1 MKNTKKSVA
10 SMVVLVSLALV
21 AVLVGNESI
30 ASAAENQINLKA
42 AHVMSE
48 LDPYHLGIKRFC
60 DLVTERT
67 GGRMKF
73 TIYPNKQLGAE
84 RDIVEGVSMGT
95 IDVAVVTNALCV
107 NLAPELGVLDFPYL
121 FKSKQDAYKLL
132 DSEIGKELLAT
143 LTKANIKGL
152 AFMENGMR
160 NLNTVKA
167 LVTNPEQIK
176 KMKIRTMETPIHMAA
191 FNAAGANA
199 TPVSASE
206 LYTSLQQGVVDA
218 EENPL
223 KSIYDYKFFEV
234 APFIT
239 MTEHF
244 YSTVNLIINMNVWK
258 SLSPKD
264 QTIMEKAASEAT
276 IYQRERCAIREKEA
290 KELMLK
296 KGVTIFDKVDK
307 NAWEKAM
314 SPVYKDKKLV
324 EKYGYWLEK
333 IKKYSGK

>member
-1 MKNTKKSVA
+1 MKNTKRNTVTMFMLMA
-10 SMVVLVSLALV
+10 VALV
-21 AVLVGNESI
+21 TFLVGSESI
-30 ASAAENQINLKA
+30 ASAAEKQINLKA

-60 DLVTERT
+60 DLVTEGT
-67 GGRMKF
+67 DGRIKF

-132 DSEIGKELLAT
+132 DSELGKELLAT
-143 LTKANIKGL
+143 LAKANIKGL

-167 LVTNPEQIK
+167 LVTKPEEIV

-199 TPVSASE
+199 TPISASE

-218 EENPL
+218 QENPL

-244 YSTVNLIINMNVWK
+244 YSTVNLIINMDVWK
-258 SLSPKD
+258 TLSPKD
-264 QTIMEKAASEAT
+264 QAIMEKAAMEAT
-276 IYQRERCAIREKEA
+276 VYQRERCAIREKEA
-290 KELMLK
+290 KDLMLA
-296 KGVTIFDKVDK
+296 KGVVIFDKVDK
-307 NAWEKAM
+307 TAWKKAM

-333 IKKYSGK
+333 IQKFSGK

>member
-1 MKNTKKSVA
+1 
-10 SMVVLVSLALV
+10 
-21 AVLVGNESI
+21 
-30 ASAAENQINLKA
+30 
-42 AHVMSE
+42 
-48 LDPYHLGIKRFC
+48 
-60 DLVTERT
+60 
-67 GGRMKF
+67 
-73 TIYPNKQLGAE
+73 
-84 RDIVEGVSMGT
+84 
-95 IDVAVVTNALCV
+95 
-107 NLAPELGVLDFPYL
+107 
-121 FKSKQDAYKLL
+121 
-132 DSEIGKELLAT
+132 
-143 LTKANIKGL
+143 
-152 AFMENGMR
+152 
-160 NLNTVKA
+160 
-167 LVTNPEQIK
+167 
-176 KMKIRTMETPIHMAA
+176 
-191 FNAAGANA
+191 
-199 TPVSASE
+199 
-206 LYTSLQQGVVDA
+206 VDA